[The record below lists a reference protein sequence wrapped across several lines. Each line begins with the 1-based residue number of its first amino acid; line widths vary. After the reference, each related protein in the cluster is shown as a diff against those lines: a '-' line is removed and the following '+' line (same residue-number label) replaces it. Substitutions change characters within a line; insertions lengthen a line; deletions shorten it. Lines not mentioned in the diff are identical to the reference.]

1 MDSTPE
7 APSTPLSVKADAD
20 SGASGVGPSNATPLL
35 SLRGVS
41 KQFGAVQALRGVDL
55 DIPNGQVTALIGDNG
70 AGKSTLIKTIS
81 GIWAP
86 SEGHI
91 FWKGEEV
98 HVHSPR
104 DAARLGIATVY
115 QDLALCDNL
124 DIVQNLYLGREETDH
139 GLLDEIKME
148 LTTIQTLKDLS
159 VSTVRKPRKQWAS
172 RELRYGQRR
181 RIDHHRRIKSR
192 SDNAVFNSITER
204 Y

>member
-1 MDSTPE
+1 MDSAPE
-7 APSTPLSVKADAD
+7 ASSTLPTVRTDAD
-20 SGASGVGPSNATPLL
+20 VGASGASPSNATPLL

-55 DIPNGQVTALIGDNG
+55 EIPNGQVTALIGDNG

-86 SEGHI
+86 SEGHM

-115 QDLALCDNL
+115 QDL
-124 DIVQNLYLGREETDH
+124 
-139 GLLDEIKME
+139 
-148 LTTIQTLKDLS
+148 
-159 VSTVRKPRKQWAS
+159 
-172 RELRYGQRR
+172 
-181 RIDHHRRIKSR
+181 
-192 SDNAVFNSITER
+192 
-204 Y
+204 